1 MHEKWMSLSIE
12 ETEKKLNT
20 SAASGLTRKAARG
33 RLQKAGS
40 NAFFLLP
47 YTSTV
52 DCVRE
57 VLTQPSMILLAALSV
72 LLMFFEQAAQGR
84 LLFVM
89 VASYALILIAVRLW
103 CGRVFRTPAR
113 TSLPQVRV
121 IREGQMF
128 LLNCTRIVPGDLIE
142 LERGDIVP
150 CDCRLVSG
158 DPLRVLT
165 YLGTVKGEDQYER
178 SLKQGNEVCPLQD
191 QHNITLH
198 GNMLYGASVI
208 EQGYARALVVETGK
222 HTYIGALQ
230 GGYPLKTAQTVPA
243 YAARMKKIADLL
255 QIGLLLATLPLL
267 FLCLIIGKTEE
278 GLPLLFASLLCLCLA
293 NLAGNME
300 TWFKFGV
307 AVGIHRALHGGA
319 RRGEAALI
327 RTDKSVEQLSNFD
340 YLFLFG
346 PQAFTEK
353 KLDHEKGYA
362 LAATGVL
369 SEREGHSELG
379 GQFLVSG
386 KETLRELSARGIKPI
401 LFLESSDP
409 QSIQYAMRTGIVKSE
424 GEIAIADKLREYQR
438 SVVSDWGKYRAYCGF
453 SNEELRELMICVQKQ
468 GKKIAVFCN
477 LPHEYALMKQADIRF
492 AGVDDIRVFTD
503 SNRTKE
509 KTAKSDRGREDV
521 ATQRMRQLADV
532 LIPCADRRHG
542 GIAAILHTVQV
553 TYNLHRNLI
562 ALSQFL
568 LYTQLIRMMLILP
581 TLIAGIH
588 TVPPIQT
595 VYSGLVADF
604 IFACMIILRFDH
616 SRVNRDSNVVM
627 RSWKTVIAEAVF
639 AGSMTLTAFLFIYHN
654 DPDRASASSALF
666 GAMILMQLVSFV
678 LHYGITPVLHSR
690 KNWMTLLVCYGTFSV
705 ISLLV
710 WLTNR
715 AVQIGLKPIGAPY
728 GYLLL
733 VAPLSV
739 ILVNAVIS
747 VYQFGRNR

>member
-47 YTSTV
+47 NTSTV

-57 VLTQPSMILLAALSV
+57 VLTQPSMILLTALSI
-72 LLMFFEQAAQGR
+72 LLMFFEQAARGK

-89 VASYALILIAVRLW
+89 VASYALILVAVRLW
-103 CGRVFRTPAR
+103 CGRVFRTPVQ

-128 LLNCTRIVPGDLIE
+128 LLSCTRIVPGDLIE

-150 CDCRLVSG
+150 CDCRLVSA

-165 YLGTVKGEDQYER
+165 YLGAVKGEDQYER
-178 SLKQGNEVCPLQD
+178 SLKQGTQECPSQD
-191 QHNITLH
+191 QHHISRH
-198 GNMLYGASVI
+198 ENMLYGGSVI

-243 YAARMKKIADLL
+243 YAARMKRIADLL

-267 FLCLIIGKTEE
+267 FLCLMIGKTEE
-278 GLPLLFASLLCLCLA
+278 SLPLLFASLLCLCLA

-300 TWFKFGV
+300 TWFKFCV
-307 AVGIHRALHGGA
+307 AVGIHRALHGGGES
-319 RRGEAALI
+319 RGEAALI
-327 RTDKSVEQLSNFD
+327 RTDKNVDQLSYFD
-340 YLFLFG
+340 YLFLLG
-346 PQAFTEK
+346 PQAFSEKKTEK
-353 KLDHEKGYA
+353 EKG
-362 LAATGVL
+362 LGLTVQGI
-369 SEREGHSELG
+369 SPEQDNMPSLG
-379 GQFLVSG
+379 GQLLISG
-386 KETLRELSARGIKPI
+386 KETLRKLQSRGIKSI

-409 QSIQYAMRTGIVKSE
+409 QTIQYAMRTGIAKSE
-424 GEIAIADKLREYQR
+424 AEIAIADRFRLYRQ
-438 SVVSDWGKYRAYCGF
+438 SVVADWGKYRVYCGF

-468 GKKIAVFCN
+468 GKKIAVFGN
-477 LPHEYALMKQADIRF
+477 LPREYALMKQADIRF
-492 AGVDDIRVFTD
+492 AGVDDIHVFTD
-503 SNRTKE
+503 SNRVKE

-542 GIAAILHTVQV
+542 GIASILHTVQI
-553 TYNLHRNLI
+553 TSNLHRNLI

-581 TLIAGIH
+581 TLIAGVH

-595 VYSGLVADF
+595 AYSGLVADL
-604 IFACMIILRFDH
+604 IFAGMITLRMDYKQRH
-616 SRVNRDSNVVM
+616 ARM
-627 RSWKTVIAEAVF
+627 RTWKTVIAEALF

-654 DPDRASASSALF
+654 YPDRVSASSALF
-666 GAMILMQLVSFV
+666 GAMISMQLIAFV
-678 LHYGITPVLHSR
+678 LHYGIDAVLHNR
-690 KNWMTLLVCYGTFSV
+690 KNWRTLVVCLSIFFVLSFL
-705 ISLLV
+705 I
-710 WLTNR
+710 WLANR
-715 AVQIGLKPIGAPY
+715 EVQIGLKPIGAPY

-739 ILVNAVIS
+739 ILVHAIVG
-747 VYQFGRNR
+747 VYQFGRGR